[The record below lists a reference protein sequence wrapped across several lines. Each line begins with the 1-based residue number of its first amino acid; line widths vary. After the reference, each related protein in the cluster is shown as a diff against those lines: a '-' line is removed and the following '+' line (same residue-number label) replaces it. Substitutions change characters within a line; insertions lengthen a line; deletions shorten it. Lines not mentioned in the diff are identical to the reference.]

1 MTNQSSKGENIENI
15 KFYDN
20 EKYDSICDTILYY
33 NKIYIQNY

>member
-1 MTNQSSKGENIENI
+1 MTDQCSLG
-15 KFYDN
+15 DN